1 MEDTTDRKKAEES
14 FETGMDEA
22 FKLFSQLCARAG
34 LEQMGLLFAN
44 QKRTFDEYQNE
55 SLESIR
61 SHRSYAEKVLSDAQQ
76 NDNERNK
83 LSNLALSNA
92 ITNSDMITKQAIRHT
107 DIAIDRE
114 WNLDEHN
121 LTLAD
126 ILKSEGVD
134 DAVIAKI
141 LAAMAKTPT
150 GTGG

>member
-1 MEDTTDRKKAEES
+1 MAEETDRKKAEES
-14 FETGMDEA
+14 FETGTDES
-22 FKLFSQLCARAG
+22 FKLFSQLCARVG
-34 LEQMGLLFAN
+34 MEQLGMLFAN
-44 QKRTFDEYQNE
+44 VKRTYDEYQNE
-55 SLESIR
+55 SLESVR
-61 SHRSYAEKVLSDAQQ
+61 DHRNYVQKVLSDAQQ

-83 LSNLALSNA
+83 LANLALANA
-92 ITNSDMITKQAIRHT
+92 ITNSDLITKQAIRHT

-134 DAVIAKI
+134 DTVIAKI
-141 LAAMAKTPT
+141 LAAMAKTET